1 MTNQVLTEV
10 DSGVLI
16 VRLNRAE
23 KKNALTSEMY
33 TAMADSIDHAE
44 GDRAIKVVLLT
55 GSDGIYT
62 AGNDLGDFLSNPS
75 GDADRPVNRFIAKIV
90 TTDIPLMA
98 AVDGPAVG
106 IGTTMLLHFDQVFA
120 TENARFSMPFINLA
134 LVPEAGSSLQLVEA
148 CGYKKAAELLLL
160 GEPFGAGEALDYG
173 IISRICPAD
182 ELMEQALGMAR
193 KLASKPRDALLA
205 TKRLMRRPKEPIL
218 QRIQAESDLFF
229 ERLTSPAAVEAISAF
244 MEKRS
249 PDFSKF
255 E

>member
-23 KKNALTSEMY
+23 KQNALTSEMY

-173 IISRICPAD
+173 IVSRICPPD

-255 E
+255 D

>member
-1 MTNQVLTEV
+1 MTSHVLTEV

-33 TAMADSIDHAE
+33 SALADSIDRAE
-44 GDRAIKVVLLT
+44 RDRAVKVVLFT

-62 AGNDLGDFLSNPS
+62 AGNDLADFLSNPS
-75 GDADRPVNRFIAKIV
+75 GAADRPVNRFIAKMA

-160 GEPFGAGEALDYG
+160 GEPFGAGEALDHG
-173 IISRICPAD
+173 IVSRICPAD
-182 ELMEQALGMAR
+182 ELMEQALEMAR

-255 E
+255 D